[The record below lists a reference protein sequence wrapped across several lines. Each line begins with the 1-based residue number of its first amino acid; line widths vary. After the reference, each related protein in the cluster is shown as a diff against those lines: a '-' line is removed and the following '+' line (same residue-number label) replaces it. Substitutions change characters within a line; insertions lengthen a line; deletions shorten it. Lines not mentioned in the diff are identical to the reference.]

1 MQPYTNLLKVL
12 INQSNQYFKSLLFIK
27 KLKDI
32 ACKFE
37 GGRIIQIRYD
47 YVFQYNYGM
56 LPSHDK
62 DNKTKVI
69 CHWRKQNSK
78 VLLRAFLAFSVKQ
91 THVLKA
97 QGLQSLLTRC
107 LAARLLP
114 PTAQLE
120 RNTEFHDSNV
130 ALSPNPLLPPRV
142 LGKSECEADRDFLP
156 GTCCAEAHIAATCF
170 EESSQHQGSLQILN
184 LQVRRHSMWHVEVVF

>member
-62 DNKTKVI
+62 DNKTQVI

-107 LAARLLP
+107 PAARLLP

-156 GTCCAEAHIAATCF
+156 WQGAAVQKLT
-170 EESSQHQGSLQILN
+170 LQLLVLRSPHNI
-184 LQVRRHSMWHVEVVF
+184 RGHCKY